1 VAERSN
7 GWPQGE
13 PPTSQRATS
22 PPQPATDLAELV
34 RAHHAAVYRYAY
46 RLCGNAT
53 EAEDLTQQTF
63 LIAIRKVHQVREA
76 DKACSWL
83 LAVVRSC
90 FLKSIRKL
98 RPVAV
103 GGLEETPEGQDLT
116 PELDEVDR
124 ERLTAAVAD
133 LPDEF
138 RVVVL
143 MFYFEELSYK
153 EIASE
158 LEIPIGTVMSRL
170 SRAKGHLRRKLAAVR
185 HANHPLTPNPSPTR
199 GEGNQNGN
207 GVGKTAPLRVNP

>member
-7 GWPQGE
+7 GQPSGG
-13 PPTSQRATS
+13 PPTSPG
-22 PPQPATDLAELV
+22 PPADLAELV

-63 LIAIRKVHQVREA
+63 LIAVRKVHQLREA
-76 DKACSWL
+76 DRACSWL

-90 FLKSIRKL
+90 FLKSLRKS
-98 RPVAV
+98 RPVPV
-103 GGLEETPEGQDLT
+103 GNLEVEVAEPDET

-124 ERLTAAVAD
+124 QRLAAALTE
-133 LPDEF
+133 LPGEF

-143 MFYFEELSYK
+143 MFYFEEMSYQ

-158 LEIPIGTVMSRL
+158 LAIPLGTVMSRL
-170 SRAKGHLRRKLAAVR
+170 SRAKGHLRKR
-185 HANHPLTPNPSPTR
+185 LTVAGTLRVPPVEASAS
-199 GEGNQNGN
+199 NGN
-207 GVGKTAPLRVNP
+207 GIGRTPTARVNP

>member
-1 VAERSN
+1 
-7 GWPQGE
+7 
-13 PPTSQRATS
+13 
-22 PPQPATDLAELV
+22 LAELV

-63 LIAIRKVHQVREA
+63 LIAVRKVHQVREA
-76 DKACSWL
+76 ERACSWL

-90 FLKSIRKL
+90 FLKSLRKL

-103 GGLEETPEGQDLT
+103 GGLEEQPETTDETPEV
-116 PELDEVDR
+116 DEVDR
-124 ERLTAAVAD
+124 ERLTAALAD
-133 LPDEF
+133 LPGEF

-143 MFYFEELSYK
+143 MFYFEELSYQ

-170 SRAKGHLRRKLAAVR
+170 SRAKGHLRRRLGC
-185 HANHPLTPNPSPTR
+185 PLTPNPSPAR
-199 GEGNQNGN
+199 GEGNQGGTLRVPSASNGN
-207 GVGKTAPLRVNP
+207 GVGRTPPARVNP